1 MPINSVILANTFNEF
16 RTTVNEIITTV
27 NAVSGGSGVINANS
41 LIGGTVTANNLTSGR
56 ITLATTAG
64 QLTDDSALTYD
75 TSTDILTLAGTTDA
89 SSSTTGTLKV
99 AGGVGI
105 AKKLY
110 VGTDLAVT
118 GTASFS
124 GNVFFLGSNTE
135 VSTTQLNVNDSL
147 LQLANNNTADVVD
160 IGVFG
165 QYNSGAGNVHSGIFR
180 DASDDTWKLFRKYNV
195 EPGTTI
201 DPAANGFE
209 FANLRLNNLEAN
221 NITANT
227 FSGSGA
233 SLTAL
238 NATQLTTG
246 TVPDGRFPATLPASS
261 GVNLTALNATQ
272 LTSGTVPDARFP
284 ATLPASSGAN
294 LTALNATQLTS
305 GTVPDAR
312 FPATLPAASGANL
325 TALNASNLSTGTVAT
340 ARLATS
346 GTASSS
352 TFLRGDQVWASAAVS
367 IIDDTATNSTF
378 FPVFTSV
385 TSGSIVGANT
395 SSTKLTFNPSSGL
408 LTSTDYNSS
417 SDVTLKENFTQ
428 IVNPLDIISQ
438 LEGFGFSWK
447 DTKEKSYGLSAQQ
460 VETVLPEIVRVR
472 PDGTKGI
479 NYLNLIAFLVEGIKD
494 LKEEVRQLKSYK

>member
-56 ITLATTAG
+56 VTLATTAG

-110 VGTDLAVT
+110 VGTDLSVT

-124 GNVFFLGSNTE
+124 GNVFFLGTNTE
-135 VSTTQLNVNDSL
+135 ISTTQLNVNDSL

-165 QYNSGAGNVHSGIFR
+165 QYNSGSGNVHSGLFR
-180 DASDDTWKLFRKYNV
+180 DASDDTWKLFRNYNI
-195 EPGTTI
+195 EPSSTI
-201 DPAANGFE
+201 DPAANGFV

-233 SLTAL
+233 SLTSL
-238 NATQLTTG
+238 NATQL
-246 TVPDGRFPATLPASS
+246 A
-261 GVNLTALNATQ
+261 
-272 LTSGTVPDARFP
+272 
-284 ATLPASSGAN
+284 
-294 LTALNATQLTS
+294 S

-385 TSGSIVGANT
+385 TTGSIVGANT

>member
-27 NAVSGGSGVINANS
+27 NAVSGGSGIINANS

-56 ITLATTAG
+56 VTLSGTAG
-64 QLTDDSALTYD
+64 QLVDDSALTYD

-110 VGTDLAVT
+110 VGTDLSVT

-124 GNVFFLGSNTE
+124 GNVFFLGTNTE
-135 VSTTQLNVNDSL
+135 ISTTQLNVNDSL

-209 FANLRLNNLEAN
+209 FANFRLNNLEAN

-238 NATQLTTG
+238 NA
-246 TVPDGRFPATLPASS
+246 
-261 GVNLTALNATQ
+261 NNI
-272 LTSGTVPDARFP
+272 
-284 ATLPASSGAN
+284 
-294 LTALNATQLTS
+294 
-305 GTVPDAR
+305 
-312 FPATLPAASGANL
+312 
-325 TALNASNLSTGTVAT
+325 STGLVAP

-346 GTASSS
+346 GTPSSS
-352 TFLRGDQVWASAAVS
+352 TFLRGDSVWASAAVS

-385 TSGSIVGANT
+385 TTGSIVGANT

>member
-56 ITLATTAG
+56 VTLATTAG

-110 VGTDLAVT
+110 VGTDLNVNGDSVFT
-118 GTASFS
+118 
-124 GNVFFLGSNTE
+124 GNVSFLGSNTLI
-135 VSTTQLNVNDSL
+135 STTVVNIEDNI
-147 LQLANNNTADVVD
+147 LQLAHLNPSDLVD
-160 IGVFG
+160 IGFIG
-165 QYNSGAGNVHSGIFR
+165 GYNNGANVHSGFFR
-180 DASDDTWKLFRKYNV
+180 DATDDTWKLFKNYSA
-195 EPGTTI
+195 EPTTTI
-201 DPAANGFE
+201 NPAANGFQ
-209 FANLRLNNLEAN
+209 FADLRLNNLEAN

-233 SLTAL
+233 SLT
-238 NATQLTTG
+238 
-246 TVPDGRFPATLPASS
+246 S
-261 GVNLTALNATQ
+261 
-272 LTSGTVPDARFP
+272 
-284 ATLPASSGAN
+284 
-294 LTALNATQLTS
+294 LNATQLTS

-325 TALNASNLSTGTVAT
+325 TSLNANNIATGTVAP
-340 ARLATS
+340 ARLAS
-346 GTASSS
+346 GTADAT
-352 TFLRGDQVWASAAVS
+352 TFLRGDSTWASAAVS
-367 IIDDTATNSTF
+367 ITDNTATNSTF

-417 SDVTLKENFTQ
+417 SDVTLKENFTE

-438 LEGFGFSWK
+438 LDGFGFSWK

>member
-1 MPINSVILANTFNEF
+1 MTINTVVLANTFNEF
-16 RTTVNEIITTV
+16 RTTVNEVITAV
-27 NAVSGGSGVINANS
+27 NGISGGSGVINATTI
-41 LIGGTVTANNLTSGR
+41 IGGTLTANNLTSGR
-56 ITLATTAG
+56 LTLATSGG

-110 VGTDLAVT
+110 VGTDLRVSGET
-118 GTASFS
+118 TFE
-124 GNVFFLGSNTE
+124 GNVAFLGSNTLI
-135 VSTTQLNVNDSL
+135 STTVVNIEDNI
-147 LQLANNNTADVVD
+147 LQLSHLNPSDLVD
-160 IGVFG
+160 IGFIG
-165 QYNSGAGNVHSGIFR
+165 GYNNGANVHSGIFR
-180 DASDDTWKLFRKYNV
+180 DATDGKWKLFQNYSV
-195 EPGTTI
+195 EPSTTI
-201 DPAANGFE
+201 DINGNGFE
-209 FANLRLNNLEAN
+209 FANLQINTLNSGA
-221 NITANT
+221 ITSTGTVTAT
-227 FSGSGA
+227 LFSGSGA
-233 SLTAL
+233 SLT
-238 NATQLTTG
+238 T
-246 TVPDGRFPATLPASS
+246 
-261 GVNLTALNATQ
+261 
-272 LTSGTVPDARFP
+272 
-284 ATLPASSGAN
+284 
-294 LTALNATQLTS
+294 
-305 GTVPDAR
+305 
-312 FPATLPAASGANL
+312 
-325 TALNASNLSTGTVAT
+325 LNASNLSSGLVAT
-340 ARLATS
+340 ARLAS
-346 GTASSS
+346 GTADAT
-352 TFLRGDQVWASAAVS
+352 TFLRGDSTWASAAVS
-367 IIDDTATNSTF
+367 ITNNTTTDSTF
-378 FPVFTSV
+378 YPVFTSV

-438 LEGFGFSWK
+438 LDGFGFSWK

>member
-1 MPINSVILANTFNEF
+1 MAINSVVLANTFNEF
-16 RTTVNEIITTV
+16 RTTVNEVITTV
-27 NAVSGGSGVINANS
+27 NAVSGGSGIINANS

-56 ITLATTAG
+56 VTLSGTAG
-64 QLTDDSALTYD
+64 QLVDDSALTYD

-89 SSSTTGTLKV
+89 SSTTTGTLKV

-105 AKKLY
+105 AKKLF
-110 VGTDLAVT
+110 VGTDLAV
-118 GTASFS
+118 S
-124 GNVFFLGSNTE
+124 GNTTITGDLTVNGTTTTVNSTTLTVDDKNIELGS
-135 VSTTQLNVNDSL
+135 V
-147 LQLANNNTADVVD
+147 
-160 IGVFG
+160 
-165 QYNSGAGNVHSGIFR
+165 
-180 DASDDTWKLFRKYNV
+180 AS
-195 EPGTTI
+195 PS
-201 DPAANGFE
+201 
-209 FANLRLNNLEAN
+209 
-221 NITANT
+221 NITANGGGIT
-227 FSGSGA
+227 LKGA
-233 SLTAL
+233 TDKTIIYDNTNDNWTSSENWNIDTGKSFKINNVSVL
-238 NATQLTTG
+238 NATTLGSSVVASSLTSTG
-246 TVPDGRFPATLPASS
+246 TI
-261 GVNLTALNATQ
+261 
-272 LTSGTVPDARFP
+272 TSGTWSGSFGAV
-284 ATLPASSGAN
+284 SGAN
-294 LTALNATQLTS
+294 LTSLNANNI
-305 GTVPDAR
+305 A
-312 FPATLPAASGANL
+312 
-325 TALNASNLSTGTVAT
+325 TGTVAA

-346 GTASSS
+346 GTPSSS
-352 TFLRGDQVWASAAVS
+352 TFLRGDSVWASAAVS

>member
-56 ITLATTAG
+56 VTLATTAG

-89 SSSTTGTLKV
+89 SSPTTGTLKV

-110 VGTDLAVT
+110 VGTDLNVV
-118 GTASFS
+118 GNSVFN
-124 GNVFFLGSNTE
+124 GNVSFLGSNTLI
-135 VSTTQLNVNDSL
+135 STTVVNIEDNI
-147 LQLANNNTADVVD
+147 LQLSHLNPSDLVD
-160 IGVFG
+160 IGFIG
-165 QYNSGAGNVHSGIFR
+165 GYNNGANVHTGFFR
-180 DASDDTWKLFRKYNV
+180 DATDDTWKLFKNYSA
-195 EPGTTI
+195 EPSTTI
-201 DPAANGFE
+201 NVAANGFE

-233 SLTAL
+233 SLTSL
-238 NATQLTTG
+238 NATQLTSG

-261 GVNLTALNATQ
+261 GANLTALNATQ

-284 ATLPASSGAN
+284 ATLPAASGAN

-352 TFLRGDQVWASAAVS
+352 TFLRGDSTWASAAVS
-367 IIDDTATNSTF
+367 ITDNTATNSTF

>member
-1 MPINSVILANTFNEF
+1 MTINSVILANTFNEF
-16 RTTVNEIITTV
+16 RTTVNEVITTV
-27 NAVSGGSGVINANS
+27 NGISGGSGVINATTI
-41 LIGGTVTANNLTSGR
+41 IGGTVTANNLTSGR
-56 ITLATTAG
+56 VTLSGTAG
-64 QLTDDSALTYD
+64 QLTDDSAFTYD
-75 TSTDILTLAGTTDA
+75 SATDILTLAGTTDA

-110 VGTDLAVT
+110 VGTDLRVEGITTFA
-118 GTASFS
+118 
-124 GNVFFLGSNTE
+124 GNVIFLGSNTE
-135 VSTTQLNVNDSL
+135 VSTTQLTLNDPL
-147 LQLANNNTADVVD
+147 IQLANNNTTDAVD
-160 IGVFG
+160 IGIFG
-165 QYNSGAGNVHSGIFR
+165 QYNQGSGNVHSGIFR
-180 DASDDTWKLFRKYNV
+180 DASDDTWKLFKNYNV

-209 FANLRLNNLEAN
+209 FANFRLNNLEAN

-238 NATQLTTG
+238 NANNISTG
-246 TVPDGRFPATLPASS
+246 LVAPARLASS
-261 GVNLTALNATQ
+261 GT
-272 LTSGTVPDARFP
+272 PDA
-284 ATLPASSGAN
+284 T
-294 LTALNATQLTS
+294 
-305 GTVPDAR
+305 
-312 FPATLPAASGANL
+312 
-325 TALNASNLSTGTVAT
+325 
-340 ARLATS
+340 
-346 GTASSS
+346 
-352 TFLRGDQVWASAAVS
+352 TFLRGDSTWASAAVS
-367 IIDDTATNSTF
+367 ITDNTATNSTF

-438 LEGFGFSWK
+438 LDGFGFSWK

>member
-56 ITLATTAG
+56 VTLATTAG

-110 VGTDLAVT
+110 VGTDLSVT

-124 GNVFFLGSNTE
+124 GNVFFLGTNTE
-135 VSTTQLNVNDSL
+135 ISTTQLNVNDSL

-165 QYNSGAGNVHSGIFR
+165 QYNSGSGNVHSGLFR
-180 DASDDTWKLFRKYNV
+180 DASDDTWKLFRNYNI
-195 EPGTTI
+195 EPSSTI
-201 DPAANGFE
+201 DPAANGFV

-233 SLTAL
+233 SLTSL
-238 NATQLTTG
+238 NATQL
-246 TVPDGRFPATLPASS
+246 A
-261 GVNLTALNATQ
+261 
-272 LTSGTVPDARFP
+272 
-284 ATLPASSGAN
+284 
-294 LTALNATQLTS
+294 S

-367 IIDDTATNSTF
+367 ITDNTATNSTF
-378 FPVFTSV
+378 YPVFTSV
-385 TSGSIVGANT
+385 TTGSIVGANT

>member
-56 ITLATTAG
+56 VTLATTAG

-110 VGTDLAVT
+110 VGTDLSVT

-124 GNVFFLGSNTE
+124 GNVFFLGTNTE
-135 VSTTQLNVNDSL
+135 ISTTQLNVNDSL

-165 QYNSGAGNVHSGIFR
+165 QYNSGSGNVHSGLFR
-180 DASDDTWKLFRKYNV
+180 DASDDTWKLFRNYNV
-195 EPGTTI
+195 EPSSTI
-201 DPAANGFE
+201 DPAANGFAW
-209 FANLRLNNLEAN
+209 ANLAIGQLTAAN
-221 NITANT
+221 SINI
-227 FSGSGA
+227 GSGQTYKVNNVDVLSA
-233 SLTAL
+233 TTLGSSVVTSSLTS
-238 NATQLTTG
+238 TG
-246 TVPDGRFPATLPASS
+246 TI
-261 GVNLTALNATQ
+261 
-272 LTSGTVPDARFP
+272 TSGTWSGSFGAV
-284 ATLPASSGAN
+284 SGAN
-294 LTALNATQLTS
+294 LTSLNANNI
-305 GTVPDAR
+305 A
-312 FPATLPAASGANL
+312 
-325 TALNASNLSTGTVAT
+325 TGTVAP
-340 ARLATS
+340 ARLAS
-346 GTASSS
+346 GTADAT
-352 TFLRGDQVWASAAVS
+352 TFLRGDSTWASAAVS
-367 IIDDTATNSTF
+367 ITNNTTTDATF
-378 FPVFTSV
+378 YPVFTSV
-385 TSGSIVGANT
+385 TTGSIVGANT

>member
-56 ITLATTAG
+56 VTLATTAG

-124 GNVFFLGSNTE
+124 GNVFFLGTNTE

-209 FANLRLNNLEAN
+209 FANFRLNNLEAN

-233 SLTAL
+233 SLTSL
-238 NATQLTTG
+238 NATQLTT
-246 TVPDGRFPATLPASS
+246 
-261 GVNLTALNATQ
+261 
-272 LTSGTVPDARFP
+272 
-284 ATLPASSGAN
+284 
-294 LTALNATQLTS
+294 

-325 TALNASNLSTGTVAT
+325 TALNASNLSTGLVAP

-346 GTASSS
+346 GTPDAT
-352 TFLRGDQVWASAAVS
+352 TFLRGDSVWASAAVS
-367 IIDDTATNSTF
+367 ITDNTATNSTF

-438 LEGFGFSWK
+438 LDGFGFSWK

>member
-56 ITLATTAG
+56 VTLATTAG

-110 VGTDLAVT
+110 VGTDLNVNGDSVFT
-118 GTASFS
+118 
-124 GNVFFLGSNTE
+124 GNVSFLGSNTII
-135 VSTTQLNVNDSL
+135 STTVVNIEDNI
-147 LQLANNNTADVVD
+147 LQLSHLNPSDLID
-160 IGVFG
+160 IGFIG
-165 QYNSGAGNVHSGIFR
+165 GYNNGANVHSGLFR
-180 DASDDTWKLFRKYNV
+180 DATDDTWKLFRNYTA
-195 EPGTTI
+195 EPSTTI
-201 DPAANGFE
+201 DVSANGFAW
-209 FANLRLNNLEAN
+209 ANLAIGALS
-221 NITANT
+221 TANSIT
-227 FSGSGA
+227 VATGQTYKVNNVDVLSATALGSSVVTS
-233 SLTAL
+233 SLTS
-238 NATQLTTG
+238 TG
-246 TVPDGRFPATLPASS
+246 TI
-261 GVNLTALNATQ
+261 
-272 LTSGTVPDARFP
+272 TSGTWSGSFGAV
-284 ATLPASSGAN
+284 SGAN
-294 LTALNATQLTS
+294 LTSLNANNI
-305 GTVPDAR
+305 A
-312 FPATLPAASGANL
+312 
-325 TALNASNLSTGTVAT
+325 TGTVAP
-340 ARLATS
+340 ARLAS
-346 GTASSS
+346 GTADAT
-352 TFLRGDQVWASAAVS
+352 TFLRGDSTWASAAVS
-367 IIDDTATNSTF
+367 ITDNTATNSTF

-417 SDVTLKENFTQ
+417 SDVTLKENFTE

-438 LEGFGFSWK
+438 LDGFGFSWK

>member
-56 ITLATTAG
+56 VTLATTAG

-99 AGGVGI
+99 AGGVGV

-118 GTASFS
+118 GNTTLSTNLS
-124 GNVFFLGSNTE
+124 VTGNATITGDLTVNGTTTTVNSTTLTVDDKNIELGS
-135 VSTTQLNVNDSL
+135 VTTP
-147 LQLANNNTADVVD
+147 T
-160 IGVFG
+160 
-165 QYNSGAGNVHSGIFR
+165 
-180 DASDDTWKLFRKYNV
+180 
-195 EPGTTI
+195 
-201 DPAANGFE
+201 
-209 FANLRLNNLEAN
+209 
-221 NITANT
+221 NITANGGGIT
-227 FSGSGA
+227 LKGA
-233 SLTAL
+233 TDKTIIYDNTNDNWTSSENWNIDTGKSFKINNVSVL
-238 NATQLTTG
+238 NATTLGSSVVASSLTSTG
-246 TVPDGRFPATLPASS
+246 TI
-261 GVNLTALNATQ
+261 
-272 LTSGTVPDARFP
+272 TSGTWSGSFGAV
-284 ATLPASSGAN
+284 SGAN
-294 LTALNATQLTS
+294 LTSLNANNI
-305 GTVPDAR
+305 A
-312 FPATLPAASGANL
+312 
-325 TALNASNLSTGTVAT
+325 TGTVAP
-340 ARLATS
+340 ARLAS
-346 GTASSS
+346 GTADAT
-352 TFLRGDQVWASAAVS
+352 TFLRGDSTWASAAVS
-367 IIDDTATNSTF
+367 ITDNTATNSTF

>member
-56 ITLATTAG
+56 VTLATTAG

-110 VGTDLAVT
+110 VGTDLNVNGDSVFT
-118 GTASFS
+118 
-124 GNVFFLGSNTE
+124 GNVSFLGSNTII
-135 VSTTQLNVNDSL
+135 STTVVNIEDNI
-147 LQLANNNTADVVD
+147 LQLSHLNPSDLVD
-160 IGVFG
+160 IGFIG
-165 QYNSGAGNVHSGIFR
+165 GYNNGANVHSGFFR
-180 DASDDTWKLFRKYNV
+180 DATDDTWKLFKNYSV
-195 EPGTTI
+195 EPTTTI
-201 DPAANGFE
+201 NPAANGFQ
-209 FANLRLNNLEAN
+209 FADLRLNNLEAN

-233 SLTAL
+233 SI
-238 NATQLTTG
+238 
-246 TVPDGRFPATLPASS
+246 
-261 GVNLTALNATQ
+261 
-272 LTSGTVPDARFP
+272 
-284 ATLPASSGAN
+284 
-294 LTALNATQLTS
+294 
-305 GTVPDAR
+305 
-312 FPATLPAASGANL
+312 
-325 TALNASNLSTGTVAT
+325 TALNASNLSTGTVET

-417 SDVTLKENFTQ
+417 SDVTLKENFTE

-438 LEGFGFSWK
+438 LDGFGFSWK

>member
-1 MPINSVILANTFNEF
+1 MAINSVILANTFNEF

-56 ITLATTAG
+56 VTLATTAG
-64 QLTDDSALTYD
+64 QLTDDSTLTYD

-110 VGTDLAVT
+110 VGTDLRVEGITTFA
-118 GTASFS
+118 
-124 GNVFFLGSNTE
+124 GNVIFLGSNTE
-135 VSTTQLNVNDSL
+135 VSTTQLTLNDPL
-147 LQLANNNTADVVD
+147 IQLANNNTTDAVD
-160 IGVFG
+160 IGIFG
-165 QYNSGAGNVHSGIFR
+165 QYNQGSGNVHSGIFR
-180 DASDDTWKLFRKYNV
+180 DASDDTWKLFKNYNV

-209 FANLRLNNLEAN
+209 FANFRLNNLEAN

-238 NATQLTTG
+238 NANNISTG
-246 TVPDGRFPATLPASS
+246 LVAPARLASS
-261 GVNLTALNATQ
+261 GT
-272 LTSGTVPDARFP
+272 PDA
-284 ATLPASSGAN
+284 T
-294 LTALNATQLTS
+294 
-305 GTVPDAR
+305 
-312 FPATLPAASGANL
+312 
-325 TALNASNLSTGTVAT
+325 
-340 ARLATS
+340 
-346 GTASSS
+346 
-352 TFLRGDQVWASAAVS
+352 TFLRGDSVWASAAVS
-367 IIDDTATNSTF
+367 ITDNTATNSTF

-438 LEGFGFSWK
+438 LDGFGFSWK

>member
-1 MPINSVILANTFNEF
+1 MAINSVILANTFNEF

-56 ITLATTAG
+56 VTLATTAG

-110 VGTDLAVT
+110 VGTDLRVEGITTFA
-118 GTASFS
+118 
-124 GNVFFLGSNTE
+124 GNVIFLGSNTE
-135 VSTTQLNVNDSL
+135 VSTTQLTLNDPL
-147 LQLANNNTADVVD
+147 IQLANNNTTDAVD
-160 IGVFG
+160 IGIFG
-165 QYNSGAGNVHSGIFR
+165 QYNQGSGNVHSGIFR
-180 DASDDTWKLFRKYNV
+180 DASDDTWKLFKNYNV

-209 FANLRLNNLEAN
+209 FANFRLNNLEAN

-238 NATQLTTG
+238 NANNISTG
-246 TVPDGRFPATLPASS
+246 LVAPARLASS
-261 GVNLTALNATQ
+261 GT
-272 LTSGTVPDARFP
+272 PDA
-284 ATLPASSGAN
+284 T
-294 LTALNATQLTS
+294 
-305 GTVPDAR
+305 
-312 FPATLPAASGANL
+312 
-325 TALNASNLSTGTVAT
+325 
-340 ARLATS
+340 
-346 GTASSS
+346 
-352 TFLRGDQVWASAAVS
+352 TFLRGDSVWASAAVS
-367 IIDDTATNSTF
+367 ITDNTATNSTF

-438 LEGFGFSWK
+438 LDGFGFSWK